1 MKKWFYVFTVVAVA
15 LGIATTATVRRAV
28 GATEEVDR
36 SPLML
41 ALSPDGTRLYT
52 ANRTANSVTQID
64 TGSRRVLKETK
75 VGAGPAGIAVSAD
88 GKTVFV
94 ANRLSD
100 TVSVVDAEKMREVK
114 QIKVGNQPFGVL
126 AAPDGT
132 VYVANLGKEN
142 SISVIDGKQL
152 KETKQIPVAENPR
165 CMTLSPDGKR
175 LYVTCDVYDIT
186 REVCVIDVATARVA
200 QRIPLEM
207 ASNLWG
213 LAVTKGELL
222 LVAHLNPKPFAPLT
236 QVQQGWV
243 NTNAVSFVFL
253 EGDKPER
260 VSLLLD
266 EVIRYHANPYEI
278 ALTPDGRYAYVTC
291 GGDNTVQVIDVAK
304 AVDLIKRTPPEQ
316 RERLGNTLGL
326 CRHFVVA
333 RIDVGRN
340 PVGIVMSPDGK
351 FAYVAN
357 HLANTVSVINTAT
370 NTVEATID
378 VGSAPTITPLRR
390 GEILFNGAFICF
402 QRQFTC
408 ASCHP
413 EGHSTGL
420 SWDLEDD
427 GLGTLKNIKSFRG
440 VKGSQPFRWQGEA
453 LEIGANECGP
463 TVTGAMR
470 GQPLTDEDLNALA
483 SFVENMPLLPNPYRG
498 PRGELSAAAR
508 RGEQIFKGK
517 AECVKCHPLPA
528 TTNNK
533 RADVGTGTGR
543 PDPLKMPNGQTI
555 YPMQF
560 DVPHLRGA
568 WDSAPY
574 LHDGRA
580 KTLLEVFTKFN
591 PENKHGKTKGLTKQE
606 LDDLVAFVQSL

>member
-1 MKKWFYVFTVVAVA
+1 MKKWLCVLAVVAIGLV
-15 LGIATTATVRRAV
+15 IATKATVRRAV
-28 GATEEVDR
+28 GATAEVDR

-64 TGSRRVLKETK
+64 TSSRRVLKETK

-94 ANRLSD
+94 ANRLAD
-100 TVSVVDAEKMREVK
+100 TVSVVDAEKMRGVK
-114 QIKVGNQPFGVL
+114 QIKVGNQPFDVL

-132 VYVANLGKEN
+132 VYVTNVGREN
-142 SISVIDGKQL
+142 SISVIDGKLL

-165 CMTLSPDGKR
+165 CMTLSPDGKL

-186 REVCVIDVATARVA
+186 REVCVIDVATGKVA
-200 QRIPLEM
+200 QRIPFEM
-207 ASNLWG
+207 ASNLRG
-213 LAVTKGELL
+213 LAVTKGQLM
-222 LVAHLNPKPFAPLT
+222 LVAHLNPKPFAPMT

-253 EGDKPER
+253 EGEKPER

-266 EVIRYHANPYEI
+266 EFIRYHANPYEI

-304 AVDLIKRTPPEQ
+304 AVDLIKKTPAEQ

-326 CRHFVVA
+326 CRNFVVA
-333 RIDVGRN
+333 RIDVQRN

-351 FAYVAN
+351 AAYVAN
-357 HLANTVSVINTAT
+357 HLANTVSVINTEN
-370 NTVEATID
+370 NTVETTID
-378 VGSAPTITPLRR
+378 VGSAPTITALRR

-413 EGHSTGL
+413 DGHTTGL

-427 GLGTLKNIKSFRG
+427 GLGNPKNIKTFRG

-453 LEIGANECGP
+453 LEVGANECGP
-463 TVTGAMR
+463 TVTGGMR
-470 GQPLTDEDLNALA
+470 GQALTDEDLNALA
-483 SFVENMPLLPNPYRG
+483 SFTENMPLMPNPNRG
-498 PRGELSAAAR
+498 PKGELSVAAK
-508 RGEQIFKGK
+508 RGEKIFTGK

-533 RADVGTGTGR
+533 RADVGTGVGR

-580 KTLLEVFTKFN
+580 KTLHEVFTVHN
-591 PENKHGKTKGLTKQE
+591 PDNKHGKTKGLTKQE
-606 LDDLVAFVQSL
+606 LDDLIAFVQSL

>member
-1 MKKWFYVFTVVAVA
+1 MKKWLCVLAVVAIG
-15 LGIATTATVRRAV
+15 LGIVTTATVRRAV
-28 GATEEVDR
+28 GATEEGDR

-41 ALSPDGTRLYT
+41 AVSPDGTRLYT
-52 ANRTANSVTQID
+52 ANRTANSVSVID
-64 TGSRRVLKETK
+64 TGSRRVLKEVK

-94 ANRLSD
+94 ANRLAD
-100 TVSVVDAEKMREVK
+100 TVSVVDAHKMREVK
-114 QIKVGNQPFGVL
+114 QIKVGNQPFDVL
-126 AAPDGT
+126 AAPDGM
-132 VYVANLGKEN
+132 VYVANVGKDE
-142 SISVIDGKQL
+142 SVSVIDGKKL
-152 KETKQIPVAENPR
+152 VEVKQIPVAQNPR
-165 CMTLSPDGKR
+165 CLALSPDGKL
-175 LYVTCDVYDIT
+175 LYVTCDVYDFT
-186 REVCVIDVATARVA
+186 REVCVIDLATGKVA
-200 QRIPLEM
+200 QRIPFEM
-207 ASNLWG
+207 TSNLRG
-213 LAVTKGELL
+213 VAVTPGQLL

-253 EGDKPER
+253 EGEKPER

-266 EVIRYHANPYEI
+266 EFIRYHANPYEI

-304 AVDLIKRTPPEQ
+304 AVDLIKKTPAEQ

-326 CRHFVVA
+326 CRNFVVA

-351 FAYVAN
+351 YAYVAN

-370 NTVEATID
+370 NTVETTID

-390 GEILFNGAFICF
+390 GEILFNGAFLCF

-413 EGHSTGL
+413 EGHSNGL

-470 GQPLTDEDLNALA
+470 GQPLSEDDLKALEL
-483 SFVENMPLLPNPYRG
+483 FVETMPLMPNPYRG
-498 PRGELSAAAR
+498 AKGELSAAAK
-508 RGEQIFKGK
+508 RGEKIFKGK
-517 AECVKCHPLPA
+517 AECNKCHPLPA
-528 TTNNK
+528 TTNNR

-543 PDPLKMPNGQTI
+543 PDPIKMPNGQTI

-580 KTLLEVFTKFN
+580 KTLHEVFTKFN
-591 PENKHGKTKGLTKQE
+591 PDDKHGKTKGLTKQE
-606 LDDLVAFVQSL
+606 LDDLIAFVQSL

>member
-1 MKKWFYVFTVVAVA
+1 VIAAMVAAV
-15 LGIATTATVRRAV
+15 LVMATRRAS
-28 GATEEVDR
+28 GAGEDLDR

-52 ANRTANSVTQID
+52 ANRTANSMSAID
-64 TGSRRVLKETK
+64 TGSRRVLKEIK
-75 VGAGPAGIAVSAD
+75 VGAGPAGIAVRAD

-94 ANRLSD
+94 ANCLAN
-100 TVSVVDAEKMREVK
+100 TVSAVDAATMREVK
-114 QIKVGNQPFGVL
+114 QIKVGNQPFDVL
-126 AAPDGT
+126 TAADGM
-132 VYVANLGKEN
+132 VYVANVGKDD
-142 SISVIDGKQL
+142 SVSVIDGKKL
-152 KETKQIPVAENPR
+152 TEVKQISVAQNPR
-165 CMTLSPDGKR
+165 CLALSPDGKL
-175 LYVTCDVYDIT
+175 LYVTCDVYDIH
-186 REVCVIDVATARVA
+186 REVCVIDLTTGKVA
-200 QRIPLEM
+200 QRISFEM
-207 ASNLWG
+207 ASNLRG
-213 LAVTKGELL
+213 VAVTNGHLM
-222 LVAHLNPKPFAPLT
+222 LVAHLNPKPFAPMT

-253 EGDKPER
+253 EGEKPER

-266 EVIRYHANPYEI
+266 EVIRYHANPYDI
-278 ALTPDGRYAYVTC
+278 ALTPDGRFAYVTC
-291 GGDNTVQVIDVAK
+291 GGDNSVQVVDIAK
-304 AVDLIKRTPPEQ
+304 AVDLIKKTPAEQ

-326 CRHFVVA
+326 ARNFVTA
-333 RIDVGRN
+333 RINVGRN
-340 PVGIVMSPDGK
+340 PFGIVLSPDGK
-351 FAYVAN
+351 WAYVAN
-357 HLANTVSVINTAT
+357 HLDSTVSVINTET
-370 NTVEATID
+370 NVVDAMID
-378 VGSAPTITPLRR
+378 VGSAPTITPIRR

-413 EGHSTGL
+413 EGHATGI

-427 GLGTLKNIKSFRG
+427 GLGNPKNIKSFRG

-453 LEIGANECGP
+453 LEIGANECAP
-463 TVTGAMR
+463 TVTGGMR

-483 SFVENMPLLPNPYRG
+483 LFVETMPLLPNPHRG
-498 PRGELSAAAR
+498 PRGELSAAAK
-508 RGEQIFKGK
+508 RGEKIFTGK

-533 RADVGTGTGR
+533 RADIGTGTGR

-580 KTLLEVFTKFN
+580 KTLYEVFTQFN
-591 PENKHGKTKGLTKQE
+591 PDDKHGKTKGLTKQE